1 MFDKRWTVRAF
12 IKEEDRETARRL
24 AEEAKLPSFL
34 AETLVKRG
42 IDTAQQAEE
51 YFTPSI
57 QDFHDPYLF
66 EDMEAAVQRI
76 IDACEAG
83 EHVTVF
89 GDYDCDGICAS
100 AILWHFLTEKLELHA
115 DWFIPDRFEDGYGLS
130 KNAISL
136 IAGRGTTLIIT
147 VDCGIVSC
155 EEVAFAREQGID
167 VIITDHHRCGEQIPE
182 AVAVIDP
189 MRPDCPYPFP
199 YLCGAGVAYKVTEA
213 LAEAIGLEGRPIEYL
228 PIAAVATIGDSVSLS
243 GENRNI
249 VAVGMQQM
257 SDCRWVGLH
266 KLMDAAGVKPP
277 LSVRNI
283 AFGLVP
289 RINAAGRMGS
299 GERALR
305 LLLAQE
311 EGRAKELAEEL
322 SEENRNRQVL
332 EARIT
337 AEAILPES
345 IKTSRE
351 DAVVISVGRNW
362 HHGVV
367 GIVAS
372 RLTEKFNKPAIVF
385 AYEEDGVEIRGSA
398 RSVPGFN
405 IHKALT
411 GCSGCLDK
419 FGGHEMAAGMSLKA
433 EKLPELI
440 AGLNRYAKEAEIPQY
455 TIPEVCADGEI
466 PLSEITLE
474 NASLLERMQPCGEG
488 NPEPVYIA
496 KGLRMVKCSA
506 VGSSEAHLRIQ
517 FSIEDES
524 RGSYGRPVSGIA
536 FHCGRL
542 VPMVS
547 SLEKCDILFKLN
559 VNRWDGK
566 YSVSL
571 QILDIR
577 EADVY
582 NTACGRKELVMLY
595 NAVNKIYKDG
605 FSRED
610 LPNILTCLK
619 QNDSAYTWFKLF
631 KAIEIFKELGI
642 LQKNRDQ
649 YMPVPIKEK
658 LELEQSAVYR
668 ACCDM

>member
-12 IKEEDRETARRL
+12 IKEEDQETARRL

-66 EDMEAAVQRI
+66 EDMEAAVQRV

-649 YMPVPIKEK
+649 YMPVPMKEK

>member
-1 MFDKRWTVRAF
+1 MTATV
-12 IKEEDRETARRL
+12 
-24 AEEAKLPSFL
+24 S
-34 AETLVKRG
+34 
-42 IDTAQQAEE
+42 
-51 YFTPSI
+51 
-57 QDFHDPYLF
+57 
-66 EDMEAAVQRI
+66 
-76 IDACEAG
+76 
-83 EHVTVF
+83 
-89 GDYDCDGICAS
+89 AS

-189 MRPDCPYPFP
+189 MRPDCPCPFP

-213 LAEAIGLEGRPIEYL
+213 LAEAIGLEETCRISADCSCG
-228 PIAAVATIGDSVSLS
+228 TIGDSVSLS

-311 EGRAKELAEEL
+311 EGHAKELAEEL

-488 NPEPVYIA
+488 NPAVHIA

-506 VGSSEAHLRIQ
+506 VGSSEASSDTVFHRGRKPGILRKT
-517 FSIEDES
+517 
-524 RGSYGRPVSGIA
+524 GVGIA

-649 YMPVPIKEK
+649 YMPVPMKEK